1 MVYSGYTKQRI
12 LYLRRMGKTYTQIV
26 ASLGK
31 EGHSVT
37 KAGISYF
44 LKTYKK
50 TGSIPRQ
57 PGSGGKEKKT
67 EAVLKFVDSVM
78 EKDDETSLA
87 DLKSQLQKEG
97 TSVSTSTV
105 HRWRQDLRW
114 TSKGTKYCQM
124 I

>member
-1 MVYSGYTKQRI
+1 M
-12 LYLRRMGKTYTQIV
+12 
-26 ASLGK
+26 
-31 EGHSVT
+31 T

-50 TGSIPRQ
+50 TGSIARQ

-67 EAVLKFVDSVM
+67 EAVLKFIDSVM

-105 HRWRQDLRW
+105 HRWRQDLGW
-114 TSKGTKYCQM
+114 TSKYQILSNDSRGERREALGMGTEECGRH
-124 I
+124 